1 MVVLWLL
8 GEKAFR
14 VCQFMCSSVLS
25 FSPWPFYT
33 EIHGNMAFAAPLY
46 QKSSRLSG
54 YFLSFHPDSSSFLTM
69 HSSLDICVS
78 RSLVFSILL
87 LIISCCCGY
96 LLNIGILNKGV
107 STWLFSLSPWK
118 VSFMSKL
125 HLPSMCQWF
134 PLFLAHSSLE
144 LQTKS
149 SPACCGRPR
158 VGIQ

>member
-1 MVVLWLL
+1 MFHRKFDFEKGIKRITYILMIVLWLL

-14 VCQFMCSSVLS
+14 VCQFMCLSILS

-54 YFLSFHPDSSSFLTM
+54 YFLSFYPDSSSFLTM
-69 HSSLDICVS
+69 HSSLDICEKVPG
-78 RSLVFSILL
+78 FSHPFPNHFLL
-87 LIISCCCGY
+87 LWVPLKYWC
-96 LLNIGILNKGV
+96 LKGF

-125 HLPSMCQWF
+125 HLPSMCQ
-134 PLFLAHSSLE
+134 
-144 LQTKS
+144 
-149 SPACCGRPR
+149 
-158 VGIQ
+158 